1 MANSRWQTDQ
11 YYLYLASACAVD
23 FRLVSMIVF
32 ATFKM
37 LLPKGQGLQPCFPSV
52 KVSGRL
58 SPCAVRDQPVPSLS
72 VGTLSPTMPPPAD
85 VHHNVGFRTCPCL
98 YSGLRAVSAD
108 G

>member
-23 FRLVSMIVF
+23 FSITRLVSMIFFF

-37 LLPKGQGLQPCFPSV
+37 LLPTGQGLQPFFPSV

-58 SPCAVRDQPVPSLS
+58 SPCAVRDQPIPSLS
-72 VGTLSPTMPPPAD
+72 AWHAFS
-85 VHHNVGFRTCPCL
+85 HNAPSR
-98 YSGLRAVSAD
+98 
-108 G
+108 

>member
-23 FRLVSMIVF
+23 FSITRLVSMTAF

-37 LLPKGQGLQPCFPSV
+37 LLPTGQGLQPCFPSV

-58 SPCAVRDQPVPSLS
+58 SRCAVRDQPIPSLS
-72 VGTLSPTMPPPAD
+72 GW
-85 VHHNVGFRTCPCL
+85 H
-98 YSGLRAVSAD
+98 AVSHNAPSRCCPSQC
-108 G
+108 GVQNMALSVQ